1 MRRLGKADWQQARQP
16 YLHMQSHLI
25 SLNRFSIAFL
35 CCAASLCM
43 LSQKSVDD
51 VLKSYQADK
60 DLQHAQISFCIVD
73 AATGKTLKEYQ
84 SDMAMIPASTLK
96 IVTTSAALG
105 ILGKNYT
112 YKTGFYLTEN
122 PDAASGNYNGDIL
135 VKGSGDPSFNSFYFY
150 SSDSLFLGAFVK
162 KLKAKGIRK
171 IKGSVKTDASCF
183 DNSIPG
189 SWIWSDIG
197 NYFGAGANGLSY
209 SDNKFSL
216 FYSTAEAGS
225 VAKLEKIRPDYFAKN
240 VSVDSSVKAY
250 GSEDDAFV
258 YGDPNG
264 YARKVSG
271 TIPPNQK
278 NYEVEAQMP
287 EPPLYFGSSL
297 IAELNKNSLLTN
309 QDSKALVNE
318 TPGAYA
324 YKPELLVY
332 THVSP
337 TLEKIVFY
345 TNTKSNNHYAESL
358 LKTIGAA
365 KSGKQGSTANGIDA
379 VEAYWKERGMDVSGL
394 HMSDGSGLSRANT
407 VTTKFQAGILSKIF
421 RDSLMYPAFNASLP
435 IAGKSGSMASLCKGS
450 FAENNMRA
458 KTGYINRAR
467 GYCGYVK
474 TKSGKELAFS
484 VLFNNYDCS
493 PKEAKLKIEKLLL
506 ALVEL

>member
-1 MRRLGKADWQQARQP
+1 MTLKQFSFLFVLCTFALRSQA
-16 YLHMQSHLI
+16 
-25 SLNRFSIAFL
+25 
-35 CCAASLCM
+35 
-43 LSQKSVDD
+43 QKSIEEI
-51 VLKSYQADK
+51 LKSYQADK
-60 DLQHAQISFCIVD
+60 DLQHAQISFCIME

-122 PDAASGNYNGDIL
+122 PDAVSGTYNGDIL
-135 VKGSGDPSFNSFYFY
+135 IKGSGDPSFNSSYFF
-150 SSDSLFLGAFVK
+150 SSDSLFLSAVIK
-162 KLKAKGIRK
+162 KLKAKGIKK
-171 IKGSVKTDASCF
+171 IKGTVKADASCF

-189 SWIWSDIG
+189 TWIWSDIG

-209 SDNKFSL
+209 RDNKFSL
-216 FYSTAEAGS
+216 FYSSAEAGS
-225 VAKLEKIRPDYFAKN
+225 VASLEKIRPDYFEKTI
-240 VSVDSSVKAY
+240 SVQSSVKAY

-264 YARKVSG
+264 YTRKVSG

-278 NYEVEAQMP
+278 SYEVEAQMP

-297 IAELNKNSLLTN
+297 IGELNKNALLITK
-309 QDSKALVNE
+309 DSKALVNE

-324 YKPELLVY
+324 YKPELLLH

-337 TLEKIVFY
+337 TLEKLVFY

-358 LKTIGAA
+358 LKTIGAV
-365 KSGKQGSTANGIDA
+365 KSGKQGTTANGIDA
-379 VEAYWKERGMDVSGL
+379 VEAYWKERGVDVSGL

-407 VTTKFQAGILSKIF
+407 VTTKLQATILSKIS
-421 RDSLMYPAFNASLP
+421 RDSVLYPAFHASLP

-493 PKEAKLKIEKLLL
+493 PKEAKLKIEKLLV
-506 ALVEL
+506 ALVDL

>member
-1 MRRLGKADWQQARQP
+1 MNLK
-16 YLHMQSHLI
+16 
-25 SLNRFSIAFL
+25 RFSLTALL
-35 CCAASLCM
+35 CALALYTWP
-43 LSQKSVDD
+43 QKSIEEI
-51 VLKSYQADK
+51 LKSYQADK
-60 DLQHAQISFCIVD
+60 DLQHAQISFCVME

-112 YKTGFYLTEN
+112 YKTGFYLTEK
-122 PDAASGNYNGDIL
+122 PDAVTGNYNGDIL
-135 VKGSGDPSFNSFYFY
+135 IKGSGDPSFNSSYFY
-150 SSDSLFLGAFVK
+150 SSDSLFLGVFIK
-162 KLKAKGIRK
+162 KLKAKGIKK
-171 IKGSVKTDASCF
+171 IKGTVKTDASCF

-189 SWIWSDIG
+189 TWIWSDIG

-209 SDNKFSL
+209 RDNKFSL
-216 FYSTAEAGS
+216 FYSTAESGS
-225 VAKLEKIRPDYFAKN
+225 VASLEKIKPDYFEKN
-240 VSVDSSVKAY
+240 MSVQSSVKAY

-264 YARKVSG
+264 YTRKVSG

-278 NYEVEAQMP
+278 SYEVEAQMP
-287 EPPLYFGSSL
+287 EPALYFGSSL
-297 IAELNKNSLLTN
+297 ILELNKHALLTTK
-309 QDSKALVNE
+309 DSKALVNE

-324 YKPELLVY
+324 YKPELLVH
-332 THVSP
+332 THSSP

-365 KSGKQGSTANGIDA
+365 KTGKQGTTSNGIDA
-379 VEAYWKERGMDVSGL
+379 IEAYWKERGVDVSGL

-407 VTTKFQAGILSKIF
+407 VTTKLQATILSKIS
-421 RDSLMYPAFNASLP
+421 RDSLLYGAFNASLP
-435 IAGKSGSMASLCKGS
+435 VAGKSGSMASLCKGS

-493 PKEAKLKIEKLLL
+493 PKEAKLKIEKLLVT
-506 ALVEL
+506 LVDL

>member
-1 MRRLGKADWQQARQP
+1 MSIKRFCLLSCLCAFALCGQA
-16 YLHMQSHLI
+16 
-25 SLNRFSIAFL
+25 
-35 CCAASLCM
+35 
-43 LSQKSVDD
+43 QKSIEEI
-51 VLKSYQADK
+51 LKSYQTDK
-60 DLQHAQISFCIVD
+60 DLQHAQISFCVME

-84 SDMAMIPASTLK
+84 ADMAMIPASTLK

-122 PDAASGNYNGDIL
+122 LDAATGTYNGDIL
-135 VKGSGDPSFNSFYFY
+135 IKGSGDPSFNSSYFY
-150 SSDSLFLGAFVK
+150 SSDSLFLGAVIK
-162 KLKAKGIRK
+162 KLKAKGIKK
-171 IKGSVKTDASCF
+171 IKGTVKADASCF

-189 SWIWSDIG
+189 TWIWSDIG

-209 SDNKFSL
+209 RDNKFSL
-216 FYSTAEAGS
+216 FYSSAESGS
-225 VAKLEKIRPDYFAKN
+225 VASLEKIKPDYFEKN
-240 VSVDSSVKAY
+240 MSVQSSVKAY

-264 YARKVSG
+264 YTRKVSG

-278 NYEVEAQMP
+278 SYEVEAQMP

-297 IAELNKNSLLTN
+297 ISELNKHALLITK
-309 QDSKALVNE
+309 DSKALVNE
-318 TPGAYA
+318 TPGAYV
-324 YKPELLVY
+324 YKPELLLY
-332 THVSP
+332 TQVSP

-365 KSGKQGSTANGIDA
+365 KTGKQGTTANGIDA
-379 VEAYWKERGMDVSGL
+379 IEAYWKERVVDVSGL

-407 VTTKFQAGILSKIF
+407 VTTKLQATILSKIS
-421 RDSLMYPAFNASLP
+421 RDSLLYTAFNASLP
-435 IAGKSGSMASLCKGS
+435 VAGKSGSMASLCKGT

-493 PKEAKLKIEKLLL
+493 PKEAKLKIEKLLV
-506 ALVEL
+506 ALVDL